1 MIEDKQSVGK
11 EYMEH
16 AKNADDMWLAQRM
29 SEGQQKSLCSWIRK
43 IRLKNSWNRKK
54 IWGRKNYRKNSI
66 KTKKVRK
73 VQII

>member
-29 SEGQQKSLCSWIRK
+29 SEGQQKSL
-43 IRLKNSWNRKK
+43 
-54 IWGRKNYRKNSI
+54 
-66 KTKKVRK
+66 
-73 VQII
+73 

>member
-1 MIEDKQSVGK
+1 MIEEKQSVGK

-16 AKNADDMWLAQRM
+16 AKNADKKQLEQKKDMV
-29 SEGQQKSLCSWIRK
+29 QKKLQ
-43 IRLKNSWNRKK
+43 
-54 IWGRKNYRKNSI
+54 KNSI